1 MDSSYGI
8 RTKPERMQEMINIPQ
23 RLLCD
28 EFRQVIREDIDFNS
42 ITHKTTKNK
51 QRKITD
57 AMTQLMVNVCD
68 KFEKHRDFPTWN
80 VVKLTRDYQKQVDG
94 VSFQPFQ
101 KVLTDHNFVI
111 NHSYRPPT
119 NKLAGKTK
127 SVLIPEDKIRMTIDY
142 LTQHSNVPL
151 NDEISISWDLP
162 FYFGENLIPSKVRI
176 STLSLNTFSQSVKVV
191 SKDLHNKWN
200 LHLRLSLAQ
209 ESNGWLDQHYKVS
222 EFGRL
227 VGTGLSSLQ
236 TMPKLLLKEILNGC
250 YEIDVDACSMSLLPT
265 IYNKVMEK
273 DISFPCIDRYKKHRT
288 TIREVLS
295 LSLGVDVEVVKK
307 AFTAI
312 TFGLRRNVK
321 MYKNVDENWIT
332 PTLTEIFAG
341 NQSLARLFVEHKEV
355 KGLWCEVNTIFSG
368 LSKSSKNT
376 LPNLKSSQRVAYLY
390 QHEEAKL
397 LKVMIGIVG
406 KSLVCP
412 KHDSVII
419 SNPLTNNQ
427 IRMMEDKIYQTLGF
441 DVSLTQRMV

>member
-1 MDSSYGI
+1 
-8 RTKPERMQEMINIPQ
+8 MINTPR

-51 QRKITD
+51 QRKMTD

-68 KFEKHRDFPTWN
+68 KFEKHIDFPTWN
-80 VVKLTRDYQKQVDG
+80 VVKLTRAYQKQVDG

-101 KVLTDHNFVI
+101 KVLTDNNFVI

-119 NKLAGKTK
+119 NNLGGKTK

-142 LTQHSNVPL
+142 LTRHTICQL
-151 NDEISISWDLP
+151 NDEISIFWDHP
-162 FYFGENLIPSKVRI
+162 FYFGENTIPSKVRI
-176 STLSLNTFSQSVKVV
+176 STLALNTFCESAKHV
-191 SKDLHNKWN
+191 SKDLHTKWN

-222 EFGRL
+222 YFGRL

-236 TMPKLLLKEILNGC
+236 TMPKPVLKEILNGC
-250 YEIDVDACSMSLLPT
+250 YEIDVNACSMSVLPT
-265 IYNKVMEK
+265 LYNRMMKETL
-273 DISFPCIDRYKKHRT
+273 SFPCIERYKRHRT

-295 LSLGVDVEVVKK
+295 LSLGVDLEVIKK

-312 TFGLRRNVK
+312 SFGLRKNVK

-341 NQSLARLFVEHKEV
+341 NQSLAKSFTEHDEV
-355 KGLWCEVNTIFSG
+355 AGLWEEIRNIFSG
-368 LSKSSKNT
+368 LSRSTKNT
-376 LPNLKSSQRVAYLY
+376 LDKNGVRLIQLKPSQRVAYLY
-390 QHEEAKL
+390 QHEEAKI
-397 LKVMIGIVG
+397 LKVMMTIVG

-427 IRMMEDKIYQTLGF
+427 ISMMEDKIYQTLGF

>member
-1 MDSSYGI
+1 MLNIPKSLLSDKFRSVI
-8 RTKPERMQEMINIPQ
+8 RT
-23 RLLCD
+23 
-28 EFRQVIREDIDFNS
+28 DIDFNS
-42 ITHKTTKNK
+42 IKHKTTKNK

-57 AMTQLMVNVCD
+57 AMTQLMINTCD
-68 KFEKHRDFPTWN
+68 RFEHHKDFPLWN
-80 VVKLTRDYQKQVDG
+80 AVKLTRDYQKQVDG
-94 VSFQPFQ
+94 KTFQPFQ
-101 KVLTDHNFVI
+101 EALTDNDFVI
-111 NHSYRPPT
+111 HHAYRPPT
-119 NKLAGKTK
+119 NILGGKTK
-127 SVLIPEDKIRMTIDY
+127 AVAIPEDKIRMAIDY
-142 LTQHSNVPL
+142 LKEFANVPL

-176 STLSLNTFSQSVKVV
+176 STNSLNTFSQSVKVV

-209 ESNGWLDQHYKVS
+209 ENDGWLYQHYKVS
-222 EFGRL
+222 DFGRL

-273 DISFPCIDRYKKHRT
+273 DISFPCIERYKKHRT

-441 DVSLTQRMV
+441 DVSLTQRMVF